1 VVPLDELMSDPWVRA
16 HGLITERFHEGL
28 GQVAH
33 PGPAVRMSATPVRVG
48 RPAPQPGADQDAVL
62 ALVGGHS

>member
-1 VVPLDELMSDPWVRA
+1 MSDPWVRA